1 MNRLTSRDGRDY
13 LSRLPIELI
22 ELIFKF
28 CADDCRGE
36 PYRTFVQFQFL
47 PGKTSYFEYTGEMR
61 RGLPNGYGTLYH
73 GSTRWD
79 FIPERMPRGADF
91 RQTIWMFQP
100 GHWALSHPLDP
111 SLHVLVLFGPSWT
124 HLQQFTKCLY
134 VPAGGPGLVLEEP
147 PFWRLFF
154 LYVFFLVL
162 FFLFVFALLFIGV
175 YTERN
180 KSQENTN
187 NML

>member
-1 MNRLTSRDGRDY
+1 MCRHEGSAFRICLNLIISTTMNRLTSRDGRDY
-13 LSRLPIELI
+13 LSGLPIELI

-100 GHWALSHPLDP
+100 L
-111 SLHVLVLFGPSWT
+111 
-124 HLQQFTKCLY
+124 
-134 VPAGGPGLVLEEP
+134 
-147 PFWRLFF
+147 
-154 LYVFFLVL
+154 LYVFPDQ
-162 FFLFVFALLFIGV
+162 ARLLCAGPVSTPNLGAI
-175 YTERN
+175 RN
-180 KSQENTN
+180 
-187 NML
+187 